1 MLKYKHTCQKVM
13 ATNLQRPNNICYLK
27 RIFNDLDPKFC
38 ENTATLKGT
47 VGSESNQS
55 L

>member
-1 MLKYKHTCQKVM
+1 MLKYKRIWQKVM
-13 ATNLQRPNNICYLK
+13 VTNLQRPGNICYLK
-27 RIFNDLDPKFC
+27 RIFNDLDHKFC

-47 VGSESNQS
+47 VGSESDQS